1 MSYKSITGGGDTGA
15 ANAFNAIVDPGDG
28 NAIPVTRS
36 GYVPLVTGGGGE
48 TRTLADASA
57 PGLTLD
63 LYFKTD
69 GSDCVITSASPI
81 NQTGNN
87 TMTFADVG
95 DHLRLTSIEDGADLE
110 WRVVA
115 NDGVALSTVA

>member
-1 MSYKSITGGGDTGA
+1 MSYESLTGGGDTGA
-15 ANAFNAIVDPGDG
+15 ANAFNAIVDPGDAG
-28 NAIPVTRS
+28 AIPVIRS
-36 GYVPLVTGGGGE
+36 GYVPLVTGAAE
-48 TRTLADASA
+48 TRTLADADA

-69 GSDCVITSASPI
+69 VGNCVVTSASPI

-95 DHLRLTSIEDGADLE
+95 DHLRLSSIEDGADLE

-115 NDGVALSTVA
+115 NDGVALSTV

>member
-15 ANAFNAIVDPGDG
+15 ANAFNAIVDPGNG

-36 GYVPLVTGGGGE
+36 GYVPLVTGGAE
-48 TRTLADASA
+48 TRTLADADA

-69 GSDCVITSASPI
+69 LGNCVITSASPI

-87 TMTFADVG
+87 TMTFEDVG
-95 DHLRLTSIEDGADLE
+95 DHLRLVSMEDGADTE
-110 WRVVA
+110 WRVVS
-115 NDGVALSTVA
+115 NDGITLSTVA

>member
-36 GYVPLVTGGGGE
+36 GYVPLVTAGAE
-48 TRTLADASA
+48 TRTLADADA

-69 GSDCVITSASPI
+69 LGNCVVTSASPI
-81 NQTGNN
+81 NQAGNN

-110 WRVVA
+110 WRAVA
-115 NDGVALSTVA
+115 NDGVALSTV